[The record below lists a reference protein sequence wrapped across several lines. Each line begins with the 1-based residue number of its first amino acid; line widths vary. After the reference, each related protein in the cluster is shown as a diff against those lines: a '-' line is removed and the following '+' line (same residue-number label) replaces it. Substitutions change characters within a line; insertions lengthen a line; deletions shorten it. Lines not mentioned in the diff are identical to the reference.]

1 MNAVHFGAGNIGRG
15 FIGSLLHHS
24 GYQICFVDINEDIV
38 DRINAEKKYEVV
50 LIDERNSSEVI
61 DHVSALHSVKDEQ
74 EIIDKIVTADIVT
87 TAVCVQMLGKI
98 SGILSKG
105 LLKRIKVCKEPLQVI
120 ACENA
125 INASSILKR
134 AVYAHLDEE
143 EKQVMDAVVGF
154 PNVAIDRMALNIKT
168 GSITTAHVERFY
180 EMIVNESELTGNIRP
195 FKAVTYVKELY
206 PYIERKLFLVNC
218 AHAITAYLGYLYKY
232 ETIQTALQDAFI
244 LETVKNSLHEIAVL
258 LKEKYGFS
266 LEEQQRYIERLI
278 RRFSNPL
285 LADQVTRV
293 GRNPIRK
300 LGESERLIG
309 PAKQLVARVLPVD
322 SLAIGIAAA
331 LLYDDPEDSE
341 AVQLQNDAKKYG
353 VESVLGRYSN
363 LPKGHVLIRLVI
375 EKLYYLQGRYSS
387 SR

>member
-24 GYQICFVDINEDIV
+24 GYQVCFVDINEDIV
-38 DRINAEKKYEVV
+38 DRINAEKRYEVV
-50 LIDERNSSEVI
+50 FIDEQNSTEMI
-61 DHVSALHSVKDEQ
+61 DHVSALHSVKQEQ

-87 TAVCVQMLGKI
+87 TAVCVQMLERI
-98 SGILSKG
+98 SGVLSEG

-125 INASSILKR
+125 INASSLLKKE
-134 AVYAHLDEE
+134 VYAHLTEE
-143 EKQVMDAVVGF
+143 EKQAMEGVVGF
-154 PNVAIDRMALNIKT
+154 PNVAIDRMALSIKS
-168 GSITTAHVERFY
+168 GPVTTAHVERFY
-180 EMIVNESELTGNIRP
+180 EMIVNESELTGNSKP

-232 ETIQTALQDAFI
+232 GTIQMALQDAFI

-258 LKEKYGFS
+258 LKEKHGFS
-266 LEEQQRYIERLI
+266 LEEQQQYSEKVIQ
-278 RRFSNPL
+278 RFSNPL

-293 GRNPIRK
+293 ARNPLRK
-300 LGESERLIG
+300 LGENERLLG
-309 PAKQLVARVLPVD
+309 PAKQLAARFLPVNN
-322 SLAIGIAAA
+322 LAIGIAAA
-331 LLYDDPEDSE
+331 LLYDDPADDE
-341 AVQLQNDAKKYG
+341 AVQLQNGIKKYG
-353 VESVLGRYSN
+353 IESLLVKYAN
-363 LPKGHVLIRLVI
+363 LPKGHILIQLVK
-375 EKLYYLQGRYSS
+375 EKLSYLQERCTG